1 MSVDHRSLIDGLV
14 DAMHR
19 ADWDAVVRFYTSDTV
34 MEYPQSGEVFRWIT
48 NVRAT
53 FEKYPGGL
61 DEGRL
66 QTENVIREE
75 PQYAI
80 TPMYTAVAVEGSGTR
95 GTVAFRATY
104 PDGSIWWVIMLYE
117 LKGDLISRSTEF
129 FAPAFEAPEWRAPY
143 REPATD
149 QGPAAG

>member
-1 MSVDHRSLIDGLV
+1 MSIDHRSLIDGLV

-19 ADWDAVVRFYTSDTV
+19 ADWDAVTRFYTADTV
-34 MEYPQSGEVFRWIT
+34 MEYPQSGEVFRGLG

-61 DEGRL
+61 DQGRL
-66 QTENVIREE
+66 QTENVISEA

-80 TPMYTAVAVEGSGTR
+80 TAMYTAVAVEGSGTR

-117 LKGDLISRSTEF
+117 LKGDLISRTTEF
-129 FAPAFEAPEWRAPY
+129 FAPAFEAPDWRAPY
-143 REPATD
+143 REASTL
-149 QGPAAG
+149 

>member
-1 MSVDHRSLIDGLV
+1 MSVDHRSLVDGLV

-19 ADWDAVVRFYTSDTV
+19 ADWEAVERFYTADV
-34 MEYPQSGEVFRWIT
+34 AMEYPQSGEVFRGIA

-61 DEGRL
+61 DDARL
-66 QTENVIREE
+66 QTENVITEQ

-80 TPMYTAVAVEGSGTR
+80 TPMYTAVAVEGSGNR
-95 GTVAFRATY
+95 GTVTFRATY
-104 PDGSIWWVIMLYE
+104 PDRTIWWVVIQYQLE
-117 LKGDLISRSTEF
+117 GERIAHSKVF
-129 FAPAFEAPEWRAPY
+129 FAPAFEPPDWRSPY

-149 QGPAAG
+149 RAPAAG